1 MNSLVLFGLLLIIV
15 LIIAIQNLILIK
27 RRKKKFDFI
36 PLVLFLFFGVLWYFL
51 VEMPYKK
58 FWTQKTMVGFVE
70 KEGTPKSGTLVLF
83 KNGSFGASYH
93 HADYSCTYQGDYEII
108 DNQLILKRTDIME
121 LTDSIFTTKYLINRK
136 NGVLKPTENEFLKI
150 EISKIIE

>member
-1 MNSLVLFGLLLIIV
+1 
-15 LIIAIQNLILIK
+15 
-27 RRKKKFDFI
+27 
-36 PLVLFLFFGVLWYFL
+36 
-51 VEMPYKK
+51 
-58 FWTQKTMVGFVE
+58 MVGFVE